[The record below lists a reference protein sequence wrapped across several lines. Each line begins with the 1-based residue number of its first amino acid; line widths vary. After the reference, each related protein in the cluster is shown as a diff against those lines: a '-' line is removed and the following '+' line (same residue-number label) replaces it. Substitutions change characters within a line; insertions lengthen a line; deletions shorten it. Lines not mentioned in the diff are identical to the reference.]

1 MMSQPYTR
9 SSSIAADTHATVF
22 PWRAVCAGWLLLI
35 LVTLPAVQLTGPSA
49 GSLAPI
55 ELMRSLLFLLGIYSP
70 WLLAT
75 PGLWQLCR
83 RWPLGMDSDAK
94 AAAKLLGAGLCII
107 PALSLSGWMFGYY
120 LSQLALPRALPDS
133 WLHAVVATSLFALPT
148 YVAVIGIGQALIY
161 VRRYRRRG
169 ELLAQAR
176 EQALRAR
183 LNHHF
188 LFNALNAIGALGYRD
203 AERADAA
210 LAQLG
215 ELLRNLLQSE
225 PFVALREEVAQA
237 MAFIELQRLLQQQPV
252 QVHLQA
258 SADAWDA
265 RVPSLL
271 LQPLIEN
278 AVRFA
283 SGTDTNDAT
292 ISLQFESRDD
302 LLHLQIRNPLGDAAA
317 GMGIGLQASR
327 ERLQAIYGEHATLH
341 AQRDGAHFQVSI
353 RLPLASSEPT
363 A

>member
-1 MMSQPYTR
+1 MSSQTDSNT
-9 SSSIAADTHATVF
+9 SSPAGDTHATDI
-22 PWRAVCAGWLLLI
+22 PWHVLCAGWLLLT
-35 LVTLPAVQLTGPSA
+35 LVTLPAVQLTGPAA
-49 GSLAPI
+49 GSLAPA
-55 ELMRSLLFLLGIYSP
+55 ELMRSLLFLLGIHCS

-75 PGLWQLCR
+75 PWLWRLCT
-83 RWPLGMDSDAK
+83 RWPLGTGNDAT
-94 AAAKLLGAGLCII
+94 ATAKLLAVGACII
-107 PALSLSGWMFGYY
+107 PLLSLTGWLLGYC
-120 LSQLALPRALPDS
+120 LSQLAIPRTLPDN
-133 WLHAVVATSLFALPT
+133 WLHAVTATSLFALPT
-148 YVAVIGIGQALIY
+148 YIAVIGIGQALAYI
-161 VRRYRRRG
+161 RRYRRRG

-225 PFVALREEVAQA
+225 PFVALREEVAHA
-237 MAFIELQRLLQQQPV
+237 MAFVELQQLLQQHPV
-252 QVHLQA
+252 QLQLQV

-265 RVPSLL
+265 HVPSLV

-283 SGTDTNDAT
+283 SAAGIDDTT
-292 ISLQFESRDD
+292 INLQFESRDD
-302 LLHLQIRNPLGDAAA
+302 QLYLQIRNPLGNAAP

-327 ERLQAIYGEHATLH
+327 ERLQAIYGEHAAIH
-341 AQRDGAHFQVSI
+341 AQRDGTHYLVCIQ
-353 RLPLASSEPT
+353 LPLVSSARAT
-363 A
+363 

>member
-1 MMSQPYTR
+1 MSIRPDSGI
-9 SSSIAADTHATVF
+9 SSSAGDTHATAF
-22 PWRAVCAGWLLLI
+22 PWRAGCAGWLLLT
-35 LVTLPAVQLTGPSA
+35 LVTLPAVQLTGPAA
-49 GSLAPI
+49 GSTTLAS
-55 ELMRSLLFLLGIYSP
+55 LARSLLFLLGIYSP

-75 PGLWQLCR
+75 PVLWQLCA
-83 RWPLGMDSDAK
+83 RWPLGMGKDAK
-94 AAAKLLGAGLCII
+94 AATKLLAAGICII
-107 PALSLSGWMFGYY
+107 PALSLIGWLFGYY
-120 LSQLALPRALPDS
+120 LSQLALPRVLPDN
-133 WLHAVVATSLFALPT
+133 WPHAVVATSLFALPT
-148 YVAVIGIGQALIY
+148 YIGVIGIGQTLAYI
-161 VRRYRRRG
+161 RRYRRRG

-203 AERADAA
+203 AGRADAA

-225 PFVALREEVAQA
+225 PFAALRDEMAQA
-237 MAFIELQRLLQQQPV
+237 MAFVELQQLLQQQPV
-252 QVHLQA
+252 QVQLQA
-258 SADAWDA
+258 STVAWEA

-271 LQPLIEN
+271 LQPLMEN

-283 SGTDTNDAT
+283 STAGKDEAT

-302 LLHLQIRNPLGDAAA
+302 QLYLHIRNPVGDAAA

-327 ERLQAIYGEHATLH
+327 DRLQAIYGERATLH
-341 AQRDGAHFQVSI
+341 AQRDGTHYQVSI
-353 RLPLASSEPT
+353 QLPLVTSEQV

>member
-1 MMSQPYTR
+1 MSSLPDSS
-9 SSSIAADTHATVF
+9 SSSIAGDTHATEF
-22 PWRAVCAGWLLLI
+22 PWRAVCAGWLLLT
-35 LVTLPAVQLTGPSA
+35 LVTLPAVQLTGPAA
-49 GSLAPI
+49 GSTTLDSLA
-55 ELMRSLLFLLGIYSP
+55 RSMLFLLGIYSP
-70 WLLAT
+70 WLLVT
-75 PGLWQLCR
+75 PGLWQLCA
-83 RWPLGMDSDAK
+83 RWPLGMGSDAK
-94 AAAKLLGAGLCII
+94 AASKLLAVGICII
-107 PALSLSGWMFGYY
+107 PALSLVGWVFGYH
-120 LSQLALPRALPDS
+120 LSQLALPRTLPDN
-133 WLHAVVATSLFALPT
+133 WLHAVIATSLFALPT
-148 YVAVIGIGQALIY
+148 YVAVIGIGQAMAYI
-161 VRRYRRRG
+161 RRYRRRG

-225 PFVALREEVAQA
+225 PFITLREEAAQT

-252 QVHLQA
+252 QVQLQA
-258 SADAWDA
+258 SADAWEA

-283 SGTDTNDAT
+283 SSSDADEAT

-317 GMGIGLQASR
+317 
-327 ERLQAIYGEHATLH
+327 
-341 AQRDGAHFQVSI
+341 
-353 RLPLASSEPT
+353 
-363 A
+363 

>member
-1 MMSQPYTR
+1 M
-9 SSSIAADTHATVF
+9 AAV
-22 PWRAVCAGWLLLI
+22 RALAAGH
-35 LVTLPAVQLTGPSA
+35 
-49 GSLAPI
+49 GS
-55 ELMRSLLFLLGIYSP
+55 
-70 WLLAT
+70 
-75 PGLWQLCR
+75 
-83 RWPLGMDSDAK
+83 DVK
-94 AAAKLLGAGLCII
+94 AAAKLLAAGICII
-107 PALSLSGWMFGYY
+107 PALSLIGWLLGYC
-120 LSQLALPRALPDS
+120 LSQLALPRTLPDN
-133 WLHAVVATSLFALPT
+133 WLHAVIATSLFALPT
-148 YVAVIGIGQALIY
+148 YVAVIGIGQAMAYI
-161 VRRYRRRG
+161 RRYRRRG

-225 PFVALREEVAQA
+225 PFITLREEVAQT
-237 MAFIELQRLLQQQPV
+237 MAFIELQRLLLQRPLQV
-252 QVHLQA
+252 QLQA
-258 SADAWDA
+258 SADAWEA

-283 SGTDTNDAT
+283 STSDAHEAT

-302 LLHLQIRNPLGDAAA
+302 LLHLQIRNPFGEATA

-327 ERLQAIYGEHATLH
+327 ERLQAIYGERATLH
-341 AQRDGAHFQVSI
+341 AQRDGAHFLVSI
-353 RLPLASSEPT
+353 QLPLASSEQS

>member
-1 MMSQPYTR
+1 MTSQPDTR
-9 SSSIAADTHATVF
+9 SSSIAADTHATAF
-22 PWRAVCAGWLLLI
+22 PWRAVSAGWLLLI

-75 PGLWQLCR
+75 SGLWRLCA
-83 RWPLGMDSDAK
+83 RWPLGMGSDAQ
-94 AAAKLLGAGLCII
+94 AAGKLLAAGICII
-107 PALSLSGWMFGYY
+107 PALSLMGWMFGYY

-148 YVAVIGIGQALIY
+148 YVAVIGIGQALTYI
-161 VRRYRRRG
+161 RSYRRRG

-203 AERADAA
+203 AERADTA

-225 PFVALREEVAQA
+225 PFIALREEVAQA

-252 QVHLQA
+252 QVQLQA

-283 SGTDTNDAT
+283 STSDTDDTT

-327 ERLQAIYGEHATLH
+327 ERLQAIYGERATLH
-341 AQRDGAHFQVSI
+341 AQRDAAHFQVSI
-353 RLPLASSEPT
+353 QLPLASSEPS

>member
-1 MMSQPYTR
+1 M
-9 SSSIAADTHATVF
+9 F
-22 PWRAVCAGWLLLI
+22 PWPAVCAGWLLLT
-35 LVTLPAVQLTGPSA
+35 LATLPAVQLTGPAA
-49 GSLAPI
+49 GSTTPASLA
-55 ELMRSLLFLLGIYSP
+55 RSLLFLLGIYSP

-75 PGLWQLCR
+75 PGLWQLCA
-83 RWPLGMDSDAK
+83 RWPLGMGKDVK
-94 AAAKLLGAGLCII
+94 AAGKLLAAGICII
-107 PALSLSGWMFGYY
+107 PALSLTGWMLGYH
-120 LSQLALPRALPDS
+120 LSQLALPRALPDN
-133 WLHAVVATSLFALPT
+133 WLHAVIATSLFALPT
-148 YVAVIGIGQALIY
+148 YIGAISIGQTLAYI
-161 VRRYRRRG
+161 RRYRCRG
-169 ELLAQAR
+169 ELLARAR

-210 LAQLG
+210 LTQLG
-215 ELLRNLLQSE
+215 ELLRSLLQSE

-252 QVHLQA
+252 QVQLQA

-283 SGTDTNDAT
+283 SSSDADDAM

-327 ERLQAIYGEHATLH
+327 ERLQAIYGARATLH
-341 AQRDGAHFQVSI
+341 AQTDGAHYQVSI
-353 RLPLASSEPT
+353 QLPLASSEP
-363 A
+363 AA